1 MSQKLVSE
9 SHFQCFM
16 GSLVRNKLTSDEFL
30 RSLQVL
36 VHCRF
41 CPGFSLFK
49 IALKHQNTL
58 VLQDKLQL
66 FDGTPP
72 SRQACASSSENQ
84 ETMETRP
91 FPLFWS
97 RILHPMST
105 CLLRTEVPRPDDHPN
120 AALARTLGQMLCQ
133 TLVGL
138 GSPSQ
143 STRHPPRQELMH
155 LGCLN
160 LKPP

>member
-1 MSQKLVSE
+1 
-9 SHFQCFM
+9 M
-16 GSLVRNKLTSDEFL
+16 GSLVRNKLTSDASDEFL
-30 RSLQVL
+30 R
-36 VHCRF
+36 RF

-66 FDGTPP
+66 FDGKPP

-84 ETMETRP
+84 ETMETHP

-133 TLVGL
+133 MLVGL

-143 STRHPPRQELMH
+143 STRHPPLGQEMMY

-160 LKPP
+160 LKPL

>member
-16 GSLVRNKLTSDEFL
+16 GSLVRNKLTSDASDEFL
-30 RSLQVL
+30 R
-36 VHCRF
+36 RF

-66 FDGTPP
+66 FDGKPP

-84 ETMETRP
+84 ETMETHP

-133 TLVGL
+133 MLVGL

-143 STRHPPRQELMH
+143 STRHPPGQEMMH